1 MKKFVGGLFAVVLA
15 VGASAFTAP
24 NGVAADPVYNWNHYS
39 GSTASPTITV
49 VELTDAD
56 AQNFGCAGSGFDC
69 LVKLDAQ
76 MNETNE
82 KIERSQQ

>member
-1 MKKFVGGLFAVVLA
+1 MKKFVGGLFAIILA
-15 VGASAFTAP
+15 VGASAFTTP
-24 NGVAADPVYNWNHYS
+24 NGAADPVHNWNLYS

-49 VELTDAD
+49 VELTDAE
-56 AQNFGCAGSGFDC
+56 AQSYGCAGSGFDC

-82 KIERSQQ
+82 RIERSQQ